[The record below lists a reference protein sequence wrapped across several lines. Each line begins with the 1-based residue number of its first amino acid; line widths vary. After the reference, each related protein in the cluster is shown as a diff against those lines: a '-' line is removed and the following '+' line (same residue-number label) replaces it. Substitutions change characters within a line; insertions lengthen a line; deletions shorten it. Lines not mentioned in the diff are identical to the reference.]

1 MLSKE
6 IHFYEHLLI
15 RYESLLLVSKLYS
28 FISHYYFLVFAAFAE
43 LNLKKKYVPT
53 NTTVLI
59 KSFSNWTIHE
69 KKKPREI
76 TYSFKTVYFFQTS
89 HPSSSLH
96 PILSIPSLQFTF
108 SLLYT
113 KISNRFLSFAII

>member
-1 MLSKE
+1 MLGVNIYCFFIPYTTSKSFSPLYIYGSMLSKE

-28 FISHYYFLVFAAFAE
+28 FISHYDFLVFAAFAE

-59 KSFSNWTIHE
+59 KSFSN
-69 KKKPREI
+69 
-76 TYSFKTVYFFQTS
+76 
-89 HPSSSLH
+89 
-96 PILSIPSLQFTF
+96 
-108 SLLYT
+108 
-113 KISNRFLSFAII
+113 